1 MGSLVKGS
9 AIILSCDLYPNISG
23 LVVTQQTVD
32 FLLTALAKCWVKL
45 SINNRLED
53 NINNM
58 AILLTH
64 QEPIMYRGIL
74 FGFVVLYELW
84 YKCL

>member
-58 AILLTH
+58 AILLN
-64 QEPIMYRGIL
+64 PSRADNVSGYSFWFCRFI
-74 FGFVVLYELW
+74 
-84 YKCL
+84 